1 MHIFGKDYTET
12 EARVRVE
19 LSGWSPG
26 AKDRVLWAICKSR
39 LNPTKLRRHR
49 PNIQLFPQT
58 LNVERPRC
66 PCLPTPRIRSGLRLY
81 SVFFTEG
88 KLGEDENSFAW
99 GVWLAFST
107 LTYETWWVI
116 DGYGIC
122 FTVAQGSVTLLA
134 SGDSVIDYIILS
146 KFRISRGY
154 DVMHWL

>member
-1 MHIFGKDYTET
+1 MTDPLDPVAPHHPSGIKLIVMHGAMWPSRNMHIFGKDLTET

-88 KLGEDENSFAW
+88 KLGEDENSFC
-99 GVWLAFST
+99 LRR
-107 LTYETWWVI
+107 
-116 DGYGIC
+116 
-122 FTVAQGSVTLLA
+122 VTCIFHFNL
-134 SGDSVIDYIILS
+134 
-146 KFRISRGY
+146 
-154 DVMHWL
+154 